1 MQPGGM
7 SGGPHAQQQPGRG
20 RGRGRGRFG
29 AEQPGPS
36 AAPKQSHADVVAALK
51 QQQEPLT
58 IGGGIGGYVLS
69 VAMPVLAQAAADRD
83 PHEAICQLNLV
94 SCQRCYSAH
103 MAVQQGGLPI

>member
-29 AEQPGPS
+29 AEQPGPP
-36 AAPKQSHADVVAALK
+36 AAPTQSHADVVAALK

-58 IGGGIGGYVLS
+58 IGGGRSGGGFCCRGCPGQQWQIKTY
-69 VAMPVLAQAAADRD
+69 MKPF
-83 PHEAICQLNLV
+83 V
-94 SCQRCYSAH
+94 SCFLCQQCYSAH
-103 MAVQQGGLPI
+103 MVVQQGGLPN